1 VKVSKTAD
9 RERIA
14 RLRAA
19 GLTVREI
26 ARATGISYQRASQI
40 LATEPVP
47 DWSQATVSIVGN
59 EVRVTSDAEPRII
72 HALIANAIKRQG
84 KLVRTQDSDAGQS
97 SGPPTKPPNTPK

>member
-1 VKVSKTAD
+1 VKSSKPAD

-26 ARATGISYQRASQI
+26 AQAVGISYQRAAQI

-47 DWSQATVSIVGN
+47 EWNQATVSIVGN
-59 EVRVTSDAEPRII
+59 EVIVTADAEPRII
-72 HALIANAIKRQG
+72 HALISNAIKRQG
-84 KLVRTQDSDAGQS
+84 KLVAH
-97 SGPPTKPPNTPK
+97 KNEEA

>member
-1 VKVSKTAD
+1 MKDSKPAD

-47 DWSQATVSIVGN
+47 DWNQATVSIVGN
-59 EVRVTSDAEPRII
+59 EVRVTSDAEPRIL
-72 HALIANAIKRQG
+72 HALISNAIKRQG
-84 KLVRTQDSDAGQS
+84 KLVVTHKAEDS
-97 SGPPTKPPNTPK
+97 

>member
-1 VKVSKTAD
+1 VKSSKPAD

-26 ARATGISYQRASQI
+26 AQAVGISYQRAAQI

-47 DWSQATVSIVGN
+47 EWNQATVSIVGN
-59 EVRVTSDAEPRII
+59 EVRVTADAEPRII
-72 HALIANAIKRQG
+72 HALISNAIKRQG
-84 KLVRTQDSDAGQS
+84 KLVAH
-97 SGPPTKPPNTPK
+97 KNEEA

>member
-1 VKVSKTAD
+1 MKVSKPAD

-26 ARATGISYQRASQI
+26 ACATGISYQRAAQI

-47 DWSQATVSIVGN
+47 DWNQAWVWMVGD
-59 EVRVTSDAEPRII
+59 EVRVRADTDPRIL
-72 HALIANAIKRQG
+72 HALVTNALTRQG
-84 KLVRTQDSDAGQS
+84 KLVSTHAGLS
-97 SGPPTKPPNTPK
+97 SGPPPLANAPDQ